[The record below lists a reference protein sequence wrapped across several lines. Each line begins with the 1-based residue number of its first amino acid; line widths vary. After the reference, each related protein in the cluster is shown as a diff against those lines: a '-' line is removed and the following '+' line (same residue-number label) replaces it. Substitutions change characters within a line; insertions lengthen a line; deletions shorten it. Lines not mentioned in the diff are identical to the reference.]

1 MYFYNQTLSA
11 FPHDCLRTLEPGT
24 RSRIYARFM
33 APEHETPRTRRGVLL
48 DVCAAPLRLEVS
60 PETRGVPSSRA
71 GPSQN
76 GTCSGGGIGRKSR
89 AGRSTTRY
97 TLFSVREDQSLH
109 IRVSLHRVEEL
120 VLSGQNRR
128 KQSSWFSYLLLIARS
143 CMHACMTYMCVLALT
158 EDLEAGALKSSDQ
171 TKAPGNTPLANARP
185 TQDGRR
191 GLQR

>member
-11 FPHDCLRTLEPGT
+11 LPHDCLRTLEPGT

-76 GTCSGGGIGRKSR
+76 GTCSGVDIGGKIR
-89 AGRSTTRY
+89 AGRRAINYFRLWRIKVCVRQSVCTIETLGASG
-97 TLFSVREDQSLH
+97 TEPQQAVVSIMVLFSDCEIV
-109 IRVSLHRVEEL
+109 
-120 VLSGQNRR
+120 
-128 KQSSWFSYLLLIARS
+128 
-143 CMHACMTYMCVLALT
+143 HA
-158 EDLEAGALKSSDQ
+158 
-171 TKAPGNTPLANARP
+171 
-185 TQDGRR
+185 
-191 GLQR
+191 